1 MKRIIIYVLTA
12 ISLLLV
18 SCEVEKF
25 APIQTLQAD
34 RSSLVAPGIGAS
46 YTIAVSSNTSWKTRL
61 TEEGWVS
68 CDIEEFVGSA
78 SVNIVFDANEG
89 GARSCELVL
98 STEDESITRRVIL
111 RQGAVTEDGLMSIAQ
126 MRSHEANGEYVFTSS
141 SKIRGFVTT
150 DLEGNNFYPHSFAMQ
165 DGFGSD
171 AAGITITLADV
182 QHDFVRGEEVEVE
195 LQGAVLKRND
205 DGVLALTPAK
215 APMRTQT
222 TMISVEPMIVKMPSL
237 AAGEYE
243 SMYVSIYNLQPLE
256 ESIGAT
262 LNAGVF
268 MENSRGAKTF
278 VKIFEGSLLTDA
290 TCPAGSGSVT
300 GIAGPGAT
308 GEREAFII
316 PMSVSDLVF
325 ESVRF
330 DILTGGVSSF
340 PYVLSLYSDNGAN
353 ESDEPKYID
362 YEVIPYSPA
371 SKFIDAYFYDKDR
384 STDVSLYMHAAGR
397 TEDEIRSSLYWGN
410 NMGYD
415 CIPAKSFV
423 TRQSA
428 AGEYP
433 GQAYYML
440 TMPLKSDFVHA
451 GETFSVAFYIY
462 NTNWAIR
469 DWKLEYSLDMNNW
482 YGYDEASG
490 TGEGVIELMP
500 GGNFTLYNV
509 KFTSHTSIDAADI
522 LYLRLTPFGKRACI
536 SPTSIA
542 TGWGSDVRLSV
553 GMLVCPHVAR
563 PSQTPQNTIWHHT
576 FDELTEGSDYL
587 MGDKLGLFD
596 NLNGSLIS
604 AWNAQQRNGMSGINV
619 AMRPGYAQVGY
630 AEYGTDGL
638 TAKSYKGTLQ
648 TPALEKV
655 TGDVVNLSFKAM
667 AFKSSR
673 VGRKNMH
680 NQLSEKSSDATDIE
694 IEILDGGYIV
704 ELDGEIIPEVSKLA
718 VSGLP
723 VTEFKT
729 FNLKLTGVTPQTKI
743 VFKSAENGDFARWFI
758 DDIIVTE

>member
-1 MKRIIIYVLTA
+1 MNVVFT
-12 ISLLLV
+12 SN
-18 SCEVEKF
+18 
-25 APIQTLQAD
+25 D
-34 RSSLVAPGIGAS
+34 GA
-46 YTIAVSSNTSWKTRL
+46 
-61 TEEGWVS
+61 
-68 CDIEEFVGSA
+68 
-78 SVNIVFDANEG
+78 
-89 GARSCELVL
+89 ARSCELVL
-98 STEDESITRRVIL
+98 STEDGSITRSVIL
-111 RQGAVTEDGLMSIAQ
+111 RQGSRTEDGLLSIAQ
-126 MRSHEANGEYVFTSS
+126 LRSHEAEGEYVFTES

-150 DLEGNNFYPHSFAMQ
+150 DLEGNNFYPNSFAMQ

-171 AAGITITLADV
+171 AAGITVALA
-182 QHDFVRGEEVEVE
+182 QTQPDFVRGDEVEIE
-195 LQGAVLKRND
+195 LEGATLKRNE
-205 DGVLALTPAK
+205 DGVLVLTPAK
-215 APMRTQT
+215 APVKTQT
-222 TMISVEPMIVKMPSL
+222 TKITVEPMVVKMMSL

-243 SMYVSIYNLQPLE
+243 SMYISVYNLQALE
-256 ESIGAT
+256 ASIGAT
-262 LNAGVF
+262 LNEGVL
-268 MENSRGAKTF
+268 MENSRGSKTF
-278 VKIFEGSLLTDA
+278 VKVFEGSLLTEA

-300 GIAGPGAT
+300 GIAGAGAAPD
-308 GEREAFII
+308 RESFII
-316 PMSVSDLVF
+316 PMTVSDLVF

-340 PYVLSLYSDNGAN
+340 PYVLSLYSDNGEN
-353 ESDEPKYID
+353 YSDEPKYID

-384 STDVSLYMHAAGR
+384 STDVSLYVHAAGR

-433 GQAYYML
+433 GQAYYLL
-440 TMPLKSDFVHA
+440 TMPLKKDFVSA

-462 NTNWAIR
+462 NTDWAIR

-482 YGYDEASG
+482 YGYDETSG
-490 TGEGVIELMP
+490 MGEGVIEFMP
-500 GGNFTLYNV
+500 GGNYTLYNV
-509 KFTSHTSIDAADI
+509 KFTANTSIDASDI
-522 LYLRLTPFGKRACI
+522 LYLRLTPFGKRASI
-536 SPTSIA
+536 RPTSIA

-563 PSQTPQNTIWHHT
+563 PSEAPQNTIWHHT
-576 FDELTEGSDYL
+576 FDNLTEGSDYL

-596 NLNGSLIS
+596 NLNGPLIS
-604 AWNAQQRNGMSGINV
+604 AWNAQQRNGISGMNV

-630 AEYGTDGL
+630 VEYGTDGL

-648 TPALEKV
+648 TPALENV
-655 TGDVVNLSFKAM
+655 TGNVVSLSFKAM

-673 VGRKNMH
+673 AGRKNMH
-680 NQLSEKSSDATDIE
+680 NQLSEKSSDATEIE
-694 IEILDGGYIV
+694 VEILDGGYIV
-704 ELDGEIIPEVSKLA
+704 DLEGEAIPEVAKLT

-723 VTEFKT
+723 VSEFKT
-729 FNLKLTGVTPQTKI
+729 FNLKVSGVTPQTKI

>member
-1 MKRIIIYVLTA
+1 MNV
-12 ISLLLV
+12 V
-18 SCEVEKF
+18 F
-25 APIQTLQAD
+25 AAND
-34 RSSLVAPGIGAS
+34 G
-46 YTIAVSSNTSWKTRL
+46 
-61 TEEGWVS
+61 
-68 CDIEEFVGSA
+68 GS
-78 SVNIVFDANEG
+78 
-89 GARSCELVL
+89 RSCELVL
-98 STEDESITRRVIL
+98 STEDGSITRSVVL
-111 RQGAVTEDGLMSIAQ
+111 RQGARTEDGLMSVAQ
-126 MRSHEANGEYVFTSS
+126 MRSCETEGEYVFTAS

-150 DLEGNNFYPHSFAMQ
+150 DLEGNNFYPNSFAMQ

-171 AAGITITLADV
+171 AAGIIVTLAGV
-182 QHDFVRGEEVEVE
+182 QPDFVRGDEVEIE
-195 LQGAVLKRND
+195 LEGATLKRNEH
-205 DGVLALTPAK
+205 GVLALTPAK
-215 APMRTQT
+215 APVKTHT
-222 TMISVEPMIVKMPSL
+222 TRITVEPMVVKMMSL
-237 AAGEYE
+237 TAGEYE
-243 SMYVSIYNLQPLE
+243 SMFISVYNLQPLE
-256 ESIGAT
+256 ASIGAT
-262 LNAGVF
+262 LNEGVF
-268 MENSRGAKTF
+268 MENSRGSKTF
-278 VKIFEGSLLTDA
+278 VKVFEGSLLTET

-300 GIAGPGAT
+300 GIAGAGAAPD
-308 GEREAFII
+308 RESFII
-316 PMSVSDLVF
+316 PMTVSDLVF

-384 STDVSLYMHAAGR
+384 STDVSLYVHAAGR

-433 GQAYYML
+433 GQAYYLL
-440 TMPLKSDFVHA
+440 TMPLKKDFVSA

-482 YGYDEASG
+482 YGYDETSG
-490 TGEGVIELMP
+490 MGEGVIEFMP

-509 KFTSHTSIDAADI
+509 KFTANTSIDASDI

-563 PSQTPQNTIWHHT
+563 PSEAPQNTIWHHT
-576 FDELTEGSDYL
+576 FDNLTEGSDYL

-596 NLNGSLIS
+596 NLNGPLIS
-604 AWNAQQRNGMSGINV
+604 AWNAQQRNGISGINV

-630 AEYGTDGL
+630 VEYGTDGL

-648 TPALEKV
+648 TPALENV
-655 TGDVVNLSFKAM
+655 TGNVVSLSFKAM

-673 VGRKNMH
+673 AGRKNMH
-680 NQLSEKSSDATDIE
+680 NQLSEKSSDATEIE
-694 IEILDGGYIV
+694 VEILDGGYIV
-704 ELDGEIIPEVSKLA
+704 ELEGEAIPEVAKLT

-723 VTEFKT
+723 VSEFKT
-729 FNLKLTGVTPQTKI
+729 FNLKVSGVTPQTKI
-743 VFKSAENGDFARWFI
+743 VFKSAESADFARWFI
-758 DDIIVTE
+758 DDITVTE

>member
-1 MKRIIIYVLTA
+1 MNVVFT
-12 ISLLLV
+12 SN
-18 SCEVEKF
+18 
-25 APIQTLQAD
+25 D
-34 RSSLVAPGIGAS
+34 GA
-46 YTIAVSSNTSWKTRL
+46 
-61 TEEGWVS
+61 
-68 CDIEEFVGSA
+68 
-78 SVNIVFDANEG
+78 
-89 GARSCELVL
+89 ARSCELVL
-98 STEDESITRRVIL
+98 STEDGSITRSVIL
-111 RQGAVTEDGLMSIAQ
+111 RQGSRTEDGLLSIAQ
-126 MRSHEANGEYVFTSS
+126 LRSHEAEGEYVFTES

-150 DLEGNNFYPHSFAMQ
+150 DLEGNNFYPNSFAMQ

-171 AAGITITLADV
+171 AAGITVALA
-182 QHDFVRGEEVEVE
+182 QTQPDFVRGDEVEIE
-195 LQGAVLKRND
+195 LEGATLKRNE
-205 DGVLALTPAK
+205 DGVLVLTPAK
-215 APMRTQT
+215 APVKTQT
-222 TMISVEPMIVKMPSL
+222 TKITVEPMVVKMPSL

-243 SMYVSIYNLQPLE
+243 SMYVSVYNLQPLE

-262 LNAGVF
+262 LNSGVF
-268 MENSRGAKTF
+268 MENSRGSKTF
-278 VKIFEGSLLTDA
+278 VKVFEGSLLTEA

-300 GIAGPGAT
+300 GIAGAGAAPD
-308 GEREAFII
+308 RESFII
-316 PMSVSDLVF
+316 PMTVSDLVF

-384 STDVSLYMHAAGR
+384 STDVSLYVHAAGR

-433 GQAYYML
+433 GQAYYLL
-440 TMPLKSDFVHA
+440 TMPLKKDFVSA

-462 NTNWAIR
+462 NTDWAIR

-482 YGYDEASG
+482 YGYDETSG
-490 TGEGVIELMP
+490 MGEGVIEFMP
-500 GGNFTLYNV
+500 GGNYTLYNV
-509 KFTSHTSIDAADI
+509 KFTANTSIDASDI
-522 LYLRLTPFGKRACI
+522 LYLRLTPFGKRASI
-536 SPTSIA
+536 RPTSIA

-563 PSQTPQNTIWHHT
+563 PSEAPQNTIWHHT
-576 FDELTEGSDYL
+576 FDNLTEGSDYL

-596 NLNGSLIS
+596 NLNGPLIS
-604 AWNAQQRNGMSGINV
+604 AWNAQQRNGISGINV

-630 AEYGTDGL
+630 VEYGTDGL

-648 TPALEKV
+648 TPALENV
-655 TGDVVNLSFKAM
+655 TGNVVSLSFKAM

-673 VGRKNMH
+673 AGRKNMH
-680 NQLSEKSSDATDIE
+680 NQLSEKSSDATEIE
-694 IEILDGGYIV
+694 VEILDGGYIV
-704 ELDGEIIPEVSKLA
+704 DLEGEAIPEVAKLT

-723 VTEFKT
+723 VSEFKT
-729 FNLKLTGVTPQTKI
+729 FNLKVSGVTPQTKI

>member
-1 MKRIIIYVLTA
+1 MNVVFT
-12 ISLLLV
+12 SN
-18 SCEVEKF
+18 
-25 APIQTLQAD
+25 D
-34 RSSLVAPGIGAS
+34 GA
-46 YTIAVSSNTSWKTRL
+46 
-61 TEEGWVS
+61 
-68 CDIEEFVGSA
+68 
-78 SVNIVFDANEG
+78 
-89 GARSCELVL
+89 ARSCELVL
-98 STEDESITRRVIL
+98 STEDGSITRSVIL
-111 RQGAVTEDGLMSIAQ
+111 RQGSRTEDGLLSIAQ
-126 MRSHEANGEYVFTSS
+126 LRSHEAEGEYVFTES

-150 DLEGNNFYPHSFAMQ
+150 DLEGNNFYPNSFAMQ

-171 AAGITITLADV
+171 AAGITVALA
-182 QHDFVRGEEVEVE
+182 QTQPDFVRGDEVEIE
-195 LQGAVLKRND
+195 LEGATLKRNE

-215 APMRTQT
+215 TPVKTQT
-222 TMISVEPMIVKMPSL
+222 TRITVEPMVVKMMSL

-243 SMYVSIYNLQPLE
+243 SMYISVYNLQALE
-256 ESIGAT
+256 ASIGAT
-262 LNAGVF
+262 LNEGVL
-268 MENSRGAKTF
+268 MENSRGSKTF
-278 VKIFEGSLLTDA
+278 VKVFEGSLLTEA

-300 GIAGPGAT
+300 GIAGAGAAPD
-308 GEREAFII
+308 RESFII
-316 PMSVSDLVF
+316 PMTVSDLVF

-384 STDVSLYMHAAGR
+384 STDVSLYVHAAGR

-433 GQAYYML
+433 GQAYYLL
-440 TMPLKSDFVHA
+440 TMPLKKDFVSA

-462 NTNWAIR
+462 NTDWAIR

-482 YGYDEASG
+482 YGYDETSG
-490 TGEGVIELMP
+490 MGEGVIEFMP

-509 KFTSHTSIDAADI
+509 KFTANTSIDASDI
-522 LYLRLTPFGKRACI
+522 LYLRLTPFGKRASI
-536 SPTSIA
+536 RPTSIA

-563 PSQTPQNTIWHHT
+563 PSEAPQNTIWHHT
-576 FDELTEGSDYL
+576 FDNLSEGSDYL

-596 NLNGSLIS
+596 NLNGPLIS
-604 AWNAQQRNGMSGINV
+604 TWNAQQRNGLSGINV

-648 TPALEKV
+648 TPALEGV
-655 TGDVVNLSFKAM
+655 TGDVVNHSFKAM

-680 NQLSEKSSDATDIE
+680 GKLLEQSSDATEIE
-694 IEILDGGYIV
+694 VEILDGGYIV
-704 ELDGEIIPEVSKLA
+704 DLDGEAIPEVSKLA
-718 VSGLP
+718 VSGLS
-723 VTEFKT
+723 VSEFKT
-729 FNLKLTGVTPQTKI
+729 FNLKVSGVTPQTKI
-743 VFKSAENGDFARWFI
+743 VFKSAESADFARWFI
-758 DDIIVTE
+758 DDITVTE

>member
-1 MKRIIIYVLTA
+1 MNVVFT
-12 ISLLLV
+12 SN
-18 SCEVEKF
+18 
-25 APIQTLQAD
+25 D
-34 RSSLVAPGIGAS
+34 GA
-46 YTIAVSSNTSWKTRL
+46 
-61 TEEGWVS
+61 
-68 CDIEEFVGSA
+68 
-78 SVNIVFDANEG
+78 
-89 GARSCELVL
+89 ARSCELVL
-98 STEDESITRRVIL
+98 STEDGSITRSVIL
-111 RQGAVTEDGLMSIAQ
+111 RQGSRTEDGLLSIAQ
-126 MRSHEANGEYVFTSS
+126 LRSHEAEGEYVFTES

-150 DLEGNNFYPHSFAMQ
+150 DLEGNNFYPNSFAMQ

-171 AAGITITLADV
+171 AAGITVALA
-182 QHDFVRGEEVEVE
+182 QTQPDFVRGDEVEIE
-195 LQGAVLKRND
+195 LEGATLKRNE
-205 DGVLALTPAK
+205 DGVLVLTPAK
-215 APMRTQT
+215 APVKTQT
-222 TMISVEPMIVKMPSL
+222 TKITVEPMVVKMPSL

-243 SMYVSIYNLQPLE
+243 SMYVSVYNLQPLE

-262 LNAGVF
+262 LNSGVF
-268 MENSRGAKTF
+268 MENSRGSKTF
-278 VKIFEGSLLTDA
+278 VKVFEGSLLTEA

-300 GIAGPGAT
+300 GIAGAGAAPD
-308 GEREAFII
+308 RESFII
-316 PMSVSDLVF
+316 PMTVSDLVF

-384 STDVSLYMHAAGR
+384 STDVSLYVHAAGR
-397 TEDEIRSSLYWGN
+397 TEDEIRSRLYWGN

-433 GQAYYML
+433 GQAYYLL
-440 TMPLKSDFVHA
+440 TMPLKKDFASA

-462 NTNWAIR
+462 NTDWAIR

-482 YGYDEASG
+482 YGYDETSG
-490 TGEGVIELMP
+490 MGEGVIEFMP

-509 KFTSHTSIDAADI
+509 KFTANTSIDASDI
-522 LYLRLTPFGKRACI
+522 LYLRLTPFGKRASI
-536 SPTSIA
+536 RPTSIA

-563 PSQTPQNTIWHHT
+563 PSEAPQNTIWHHT
-576 FDELTEGSDYL
+576 FDNLNEGSDYL

-596 NLNGSLIS
+596 NLNGPLIS
-604 AWNAQQRNGMSGINV
+604 AWNAQQRNGISGINV

-630 AEYGTDGL
+630 VEYGTDGL

-648 TPALEKV
+648 TPALENV
-655 TGDVVNLSFKAM
+655 TGNVISLSFKAM

-673 VGRKNMH
+673 AGRKNMH
-680 NQLSEKSSDATDIE
+680 NQLSEKSSDATEIE
-694 IEILDGGYIV
+694 VEILDGGYIV
-704 ELDGEIIPEVSKLA
+704 DLDGEVIPEVPMVT

-723 VTEFKT
+723 VSEFRT
-729 FNLKLTGVTPQTKI
+729 FNLKIAGATPQTKI
-743 VFKSAENGDFARWFI
+743 MFKSAENGDFARWFI

>member
-1 MKRIIIYVLTA
+1 M
-12 ISLLLV
+12 
-18 SCEVEKF
+18 
-25 APIQTLQAD
+25 QTLQAD
-34 RSSLVAPGIGAS
+34 RAYLVAPGIGAS
-46 YTIAVSSNTSWKTRL
+46 YTISVSSNTAWKASL

-68 CDIEEFVGSA
+68 CDIEEFVGST

-89 GARSCELVL
+89 DARSCELVL
-98 STEDESITRRVIL
+98 SSEDGSLTGSVTL
-111 RQGAVTEDGLMSIAQ
+111 RQASKTEDGLISIAQ
-126 MRSHEANGEYVFTSS
+126 MRSHEAEGEYVFTSS

-150 DLEGNNFYPHSFAMQ
+150 DPEGNNFYPDSFAMQ

-171 AAGITITLADV
+171 AAGITVTLVDA
-182 QHDFVRGEEVEVE
+182 HPDFVRGDEVEVE
-195 LQGAVLKRND
+195 LQGAVLERND
-205 DGVLALTPAK
+205 DGVLVLTPAK
-215 APMRTQT
+215 APVRTET
-222 TMISVEPMIVKMPSL
+222 TMITVEPMVVKMTSL

-243 SMYVSIYNLQPLE
+243 SMYVSVYNLQPLE

-262 LNAGVF
+262 LNNGVF
-268 MENSRGAKTF
+268 MENSRGSKTF

-300 GIAGPGAT
+300 GIAGPSAT
-308 GEREAFII
+308 GERDAFII
-316 PMSVSDLVF
+316 PTAVSDLVF
-325 ESVRF
+325 EGGRF
-330 DILTGGVSSF
+330 DILTGGVTSF

-353 ESDEPKYID
+353 ESNEPKYID
-362 YEVIPYSPA
+362 YEVIPYSPS

-384 STDVSLYMHAAGR
+384 STDVSLYLHAAGR
-397 TEDEIRSSLYWGN
+397 TEEEIRSSLYWGN

-423 TRQSA
+423 TRASA

-433 GQAYYML
+433 GQAYYLL
-440 TMPLKSDFVHA
+440 TMPLKSDFVRA

-490 TGEGVIELMP
+490 MGEGVIEFMP
-500 GGNFTLYNV
+500 GGNYTLYNV
-509 KFTSHTSIDAADI
+509 KFTSHSAIDASDI

-563 PSQTPQNTIWHHT
+563 PSEAPQNTIWHHT
-576 FDELTEGSDYL
+576 FDSLTEGSDYL
-587 MGDKLGLFD
+587 MGDRLGLFD
-596 NLNGSLIS
+596 NLNGPLIS
-604 AWNAQQRNGMSGINV
+604 TWNAQQRNGLSGINV

-638 TAKSYKGTLQ
+638 SAKSYKGTLQ

-680 NQLSEKSSDATDIE
+680 NQLSEKGSDATDIE

-743 VFKSAENGDFARWFI
+743 AFKSAENGDFARWFI

>member
-1 MKRIIIYVLTA
+1 MNV
-12 ISLLLV
+12 V
-18 SCEVEKF
+18 F
-25 APIQTLQAD
+25 AAND
-34 RSSLVAPGIGAS
+34 G
-46 YTIAVSSNTSWKTRL
+46 
-61 TEEGWVS
+61 
-68 CDIEEFVGSA
+68 GS
-78 SVNIVFDANEG
+78 
-89 GARSCELVL
+89 RSCELVL
-98 STEDESITRRVIL
+98 STEDGSITRSVVL
-111 RQGAVTEDGLMSIAQ
+111 RQGARTEDGLMSVAQ
-126 MRSHEANGEYVFTSS
+126 MRSCETEGEYVFTAS

-150 DLEGNNFYPHSFAMQ
+150 DLEGNNFYPNSFAMQ
-165 DGFGSD
+165 DGFSSD
-171 AAGITITLADV
+171 AAGITVTLAGV
-182 QHDFVRGEEVEVE
+182 QPDFVRGDEVEIE
-195 LQGAVLKRND
+195 LEGATLKRNE
-205 DGVLALTPAK
+205 DGVLVLTPSK
-215 APMRTQT
+215 APVKTQT
-222 TMISVEPMIVKMPSL
+222 TKITVEPMVVKMPSL

-243 SMYVSIYNLQPLE
+243 SMYVSVYNLQPLE

-262 LNAGVF
+262 LNSGVF
-268 MENSRGAKTF
+268 MENSRGLKTF
-278 VKIFEGSLLTDA
+278 VKVFEGSLLTEA
-290 TCPAGSGSVT
+290 TCPAGSGNVT
-300 GIAGPGAT
+300 GVAGPSAT
-308 GEREAFII
+308 LERDAFII
-316 PMSVSDLVF
+316 PMAVSDLVF

-384 STDVSLYMHAAGR
+384 STDVSLYVHAAGR

-433 GQAYYML
+433 GQAYYLL
-440 TMPLKSDFVHA
+440 TMPLKKDFVSA

-482 YGYDEASG
+482 YGYDETSG
-490 TGEGVIELMP
+490 MGEGVIEFMP

-509 KFTSHTSIDAADI
+509 KFTANTSIDASDI

-563 PSQTPQNTIWHHT
+563 PSEAPQNTIWHHT
-576 FDELTEGSDYL
+576 FDNLTEGSDYL

-596 NLNGSLIS
+596 NLNGPLIS
-604 AWNAQQRNGMSGINV
+604 AWNAQHRNGISGINV

-630 AEYGTDGL
+630 VEYGTDGL

-648 TPALEKV
+648 TPALENV
-655 TGDVVNLSFKAM
+655 TGNVVSLSFKAM
-667 AFKSSR
+667 VFKSSR
-673 VGRKNMH
+673 AGRKNMH
-680 NQLSEKSSDATDIE
+680 NQLSEKSSDATEIE
-694 IEILDGGYIV
+694 VEILDGGYIV
-704 ELDGEIIPEVSKLA
+704 DLEGEAIPEVSKLT

-723 VTEFKT
+723 VSEFKT
-729 FNLKLTGVTPQTKI
+729 FNLKVSGVTPQTKI
-743 VFKSAENGDFARWFI
+743 VFKSAESADFARWFI
-758 DDIIVTE
+758 DDITVTE

>member
-1 MKRIIIYVLTA
+1 MNVVFT
-12 ISLLLV
+12 SN
-18 SCEVEKF
+18 
-25 APIQTLQAD
+25 D
-34 RSSLVAPGIGAS
+34 GA
-46 YTIAVSSNTSWKTRL
+46 
-61 TEEGWVS
+61 
-68 CDIEEFVGSA
+68 
-78 SVNIVFDANEG
+78 
-89 GARSCELVL
+89 ARSCELVL
-98 STEDESITRRVIL
+98 STEDGSITRSVIL
-111 RQGAVTEDGLMSIAQ
+111 RQGSRTEDGLLSIAQ
-126 MRSHEANGEYVFTSS
+126 LRSHEAEGEYVFTES

-150 DLEGNNFYPHSFAMQ
+150 DLEGKNFYPNSFAMQ

-171 AAGITITLADV
+171 AAGITVTLA
-182 QHDFVRGEEVEVE
+182 QTQPDFVRGDEVEIE
-195 LQGAVLKRND
+195 LEGATLKRNEH
-205 DGVLALTPAK
+205 GVLALTPAK
-215 APMRTQT
+215 TPVKTQT
-222 TMISVEPMIVKMPSL
+222 TRITVEPMVVKMMSL

-243 SMYVSIYNLQPLE
+243 SMYISVYNLQALE
-256 ESIGAT
+256 ASIGAT
-262 LNAGVF
+262 LNEGVL
-268 MENSRGAKTF
+268 MENSRGSKTF
-278 VKIFEGSLLTDA
+278 VKVFEGSLLTEA

-300 GIAGPGAT
+300 GIAGAGAAPD
-308 GEREAFII
+308 RESFII
-316 PMSVSDLVF
+316 PMTVSDLVF

-340 PYVLSLYSDNGAN
+340 PYVLSLYSDNGEN
-353 ESDEPKYID
+353 FSDEPKYID

-384 STDVSLYMHAAGR
+384 STDVSLYVHAAGR

-433 GQAYYML
+433 GQAYYLL
-440 TMPLKSDFVHA
+440 TMPLKKDFVSA

-462 NTNWAIR
+462 NTDWAIR

-482 YGYDEASG
+482 YGYDETSG
-490 TGEGVIELMP
+490 MGEGVIEFMP
-500 GGNFTLYNV
+500 GGNFKLYNV
-509 KFTSHTSIDAADI
+509 KFTAHTPIDASDI
-522 LYLRLTPFGKRACI
+522 LYLRLTPFGKRASI
-536 SPTSIA
+536 RPTSIA

-563 PSQTPQNTIWHHT
+563 PSEAPQNTIWHHT
-576 FDELTEGSDYL
+576 FDNLTEGSDYL

-596 NLNGSLIS
+596 NLNGPLIS
-604 AWNAQQRNGMSGINV
+604 AWNAQQRNGISGINV

-630 AEYGTDGL
+630 VEYGTDGL
-638 TAKSYKGTLQ
+638 TAKSYKGNLQ
-648 TPALEKV
+648 TPALEGV

-673 VGRKNMH
+673 AGRKNMH
-680 NQLSEKSSDATDIE
+680 NQLSEKSSDATEIE
-694 IEILDGGYIV
+694 VEILDGGYIV
-704 ELDGEIIPEVSKLA
+704 DLDGEVIPEVPMVT

-723 VTEFKT
+723 VSEFKT
-729 FNLKLTGVTPQTKI
+729 FNLKVSGVTPQTKI

>member
-1 MKRIIIYVLTA
+1 MNVVFT
-12 ISLLLV
+12 SN
-18 SCEVEKF
+18 
-25 APIQTLQAD
+25 D
-34 RSSLVAPGIGAS
+34 GA
-46 YTIAVSSNTSWKTRL
+46 
-61 TEEGWVS
+61 
-68 CDIEEFVGSA
+68 
-78 SVNIVFDANEG
+78 
-89 GARSCELVL
+89 ARSCELVL
-98 STEDESITRRVIL
+98 ATEDGSITRSVIL
-111 RQGAVTEDGLMSIAQ
+111 RQGSRTEDGLLSIAQ
-126 MRSHEANGEYVFTSS
+126 LRSHEAEGEYVFTES

-150 DLEGNNFYPHSFAMQ
+150 DLEGNNFYPNSFAMQ

-171 AAGITITLADV
+171 AAGITVALA
-182 QHDFVRGEEVEVE
+182 QTQPDFVRGDEVEIE
-195 LQGAVLKRND
+195 LEGATLKRNE
-205 DGVLALTPAK
+205 DGVLVLTPAK
-215 APMRTQT
+215 APVKTQT
-222 TMISVEPMIVKMPSL
+222 TKITVEPMVVKMPSL

-243 SMYVSIYNLQPLE
+243 SMYVSVYNLQPLE

-262 LNAGVF
+262 LNSGVF
-268 MENSRGAKTF
+268 MENSRGSKTF
-278 VKIFEGSLLTDA
+278 VKVFEGSLLTEA

-300 GIAGPGAT
+300 GIAGAGAAPD
-308 GEREAFII
+308 RESFII
-316 PMSVSDLVF
+316 PMTVSDLVF

-340 PYVLSLYSDNGAN
+340 PYVLSLYSDNGEN
-353 ESDEPKYID
+353 YSDEPKYID

-384 STDVSLYMHAAGR
+384 STDVSLYVHAAGR

-433 GQAYYML
+433 GQAYYLL
-440 TMPLKSDFVHA
+440 TMPLKKDFVSA

-462 NTNWAIR
+462 NTDWAIR

-482 YGYDEASG
+482 YGYDETSG
-490 TGEGVIELMP
+490 MGEGVIEFMP
-500 GGNFTLYNV
+500 GGNYTLYNV
-509 KFTSHTSIDAADI
+509 KFTANTSIDASDI
-522 LYLRLTPFGKRACI
+522 LYLRLTPFGKRASI
-536 SPTSIA
+536 RPTSIA

-563 PSQTPQNTIWHHT
+563 PSEAPQNTIWHHT
-576 FDELTEGSDYL
+576 FDNLTEGSDYL

-596 NLNGSLIS
+596 NLNGPLIS
-604 AWNAQQRNGMSGINV
+604 AWNAQQRNGISGMNV

-630 AEYGTDGL
+630 VEYGTDGL

-648 TPALEKV
+648 TPALENV
-655 TGDVVNLSFKAM
+655 TGNVVSLSFKAM

-673 VGRKNMH
+673 AGRKNMH
-680 NQLSEKSSDATDIE
+680 NQLSEKSSDATEIE
-694 IEILDGGYIV
+694 VEILDGGYIV
-704 ELDGEIIPEVSKLA
+704 DLEGEAIPEVAKLT

-723 VTEFKT
+723 VSEFKT
-729 FNLKLTGVTPQTKI
+729 FNLKVSGVTPQTKI